1 MPDHVWDVGCAHLV
15 VVKRHVNC
23 CRVNLIAMVS
33 FAPCPNEHI
42 LHLRN
47 VQDAPQTHLWCIF
60 NITLY
65 LSCTISYSFCYSL
78 FLSYVQSIHTVVCRA
93 AQETRGAWQTSVYFK
108 GVKKILFSHICS
120 STLLEQKHTKFS
132 VRIPSGWGTS
142 NFIFELN
149 LPSCSRD
156 MCLQSSPY
164 FLHIF
169 LLLLLF
175 ATLFEITIT
184 HACFDGLPWNSKHY

>member
-93 AQETRGAWQTSVYFK
+93 AQETRGAWQTSVYFT
-108 GVKKILFSHICS
+108 GVNKIPFSRICS
-120 STLLEQKHTKFS
+120 STLPEQKHTKFS
-132 VRIPSGWGTS
+132 VWIPSGWGTS
-142 NFIFELN
+142 NSKFELN
-149 LPSCSRD
+149 PPSRSRD
-156 MCLQSSPY
+156 MRLQSSSY
-164 FLHIF
+164 FLRIF
-169 LLLLLF
+169 FFSFFFSQHFLKSL
-175 ATLFEITIT
+175 
-184 HACFDGLPWNSKHY
+184 